1 MNTASGTNVSFLKLP
16 TTLSTTAS
24 AVWVASPPKECAP
37 KPRVLVI
44 DAQSS
49 FCELLSLY
57 LPQQDLD
64 VATVRTVHEA
74 KIFVERGQFDLLLL
88 NWRLDDAKGLDL
100 LDLSKARHP
109 NVPVILLNGTDL
121 DGAFI
126 KDSFAPGADAVVRR
140 TGPLDALCAVICR
153 HLTPRRVE
161 TSNAD
166 CAPLLSAIA

>member
-16 TTLSTTAS
+16 TTLNTTAS

-64 VATVRTVHEA
+64 VATC
-74 KIFVERGQFDLLLL
+74 GQ
-88 NWRLDDAKGLDL
+88 RMRQRSS
-100 LDLSKARHP
+100 LSE
-109 NVPVILLNGTDL
+109 
-121 DGAFI
+121 
-126 KDSFAPGADAVVRR
+126 DS
-140 TGPLDALCAVICR
+140 
-153 HLTPRRVE
+153 LT
-161 TSNAD
+161 S
-166 CAPLLSAIA
+166 CC